1 MIKVEPSNNIFKT
14 ISVQTTYKCQMK
26 CANCY
31 LGDMLNNDKY
41 QDVDLIKFEKAI
53 KQLPNRCDI
62 RFIGAEPTLNSNL
75 FELVKIARTAGHRP
89 SLLTNGLKLRSYQY
103 AKALKEAG
111 INMLGIS
118 MNGCLED
125 ELYQLM
131 DNGKYA
137 KQKMIAL
144 ENCFKFKIMPHINVI
159 LVPENVHAVY
169 KLVEYI
175 EDLRI
180 KYNFTKYP
188 VMIRFKSV
196 GQVGNYMKTITYDLN
211 QMIQILNFKLGG
223 LQDISYKVNGHVERN
238 TCTFKLKS
246 GLLGKIT
253 DWTLDDDGIP
263 DAGSTRRGI
272 LTNDYQIQPF
282 FEYYS
287 NIEEAK
293 WK

>member
-41 QDVDLIKFEKAI
+41 QDVDITKFEKAI

-75 FELVKIARTAGHRP
+75 FELVRIARSAGHRP
-89 SLLTNGLKLRSYQY
+89 SLLTNGLKLRSYEY
-103 AKALKEAG
+103 TRALKKAG

-137 KQKMIAL
+137 KQKMLAL
-144 ENCFKFKIMPHINVI
+144 ENCFKLKIMPHINVI
-159 LVPENVHAVY
+159 LIPENAHAIS
-169 KLVEYI
+169 KLVDYI
-175 EDLRI
+175 EELRL

-196 GQVGNYMKTITYDLN
+196 GQVGNYMKTFTYDLN
-211 QMIQILNFKLGG
+211 KMIQILNFKLGG
-223 LQDISYKVNGHVERN
+223 LQDINYKVNGYIERN

-253 DWTLDDDGIP
+253 DWTLDDEGIP

-272 LTNDYQIQPF
+272 LTNDYKVQPF

-287 NIEEAK
+287 DIEEAK

>member
-1 MIKVEPSNNIFKT
+1 MEKMEPFNNIFKT

-31 LGDMLNNDKY
+31 LGDMLNNNKY
-41 QDVDLIKFEKAI
+41 KDVDLLKFEKAI
-53 KQLPNRCDI
+53 NQLPNRCDI
-62 RFIGAEPTLNSNL
+62 RFIGAEPTLNPNL
-75 FELVKIARTAGHRP
+75 FELVSVARAAGHRP
-89 SLLTNGLKLRSYQY
+89 SLLTNGLKLRNYEY

-159 LVPENVHAVY
+159 LVPENVHAVS
-169 KLVEYI
+169 KLVQYI
-175 EDLRI
+175 EELRV
-180 KYNFTKYP
+180 KYNFKKYP

-211 QMIQILNFKLGG
+211 QMIQILNYRLGG
-223 LQDISYKVNGHVERN
+223 LQNISYKINGCVEKN

-253 DWTLDDDGIP
+253 DWTLDDEGIP

-272 LTNDYQIQPF
+272 LTNDYKIEPF

-287 NIEEAK
+287 SIEDAK

>member
-1 MIKVEPSNNIFKT
+1 MIKVEPFNNIFKT

-41 QDVDLIKFEKAI
+41 KDVDLIKFEKAI

-62 RFIGAEPTLNSNL
+62 RFIGAEPTLNPNL
-75 FELVKIARTAGHRP
+75 FELVRVARAAGHRP

-103 AKALKEAG
+103 VKALKEAG

-159 LVPENVHAVY
+159 LVPENVHAVS
-169 KLVEYI
+169 KLVQYI
-175 EDLRI
+175 EELRV
-180 KYNFTKYP
+180 KYNFIKYP

-211 QMIQILNFKLGG
+211 QMIQILNFSLGG
-223 LQDISYKVNGHVERN
+223 LQDISFKINGYTERN

-272 LTNDYQIQPF
+272 LTNDYMIEPF

-287 NIEEAK
+287 NIEDTK